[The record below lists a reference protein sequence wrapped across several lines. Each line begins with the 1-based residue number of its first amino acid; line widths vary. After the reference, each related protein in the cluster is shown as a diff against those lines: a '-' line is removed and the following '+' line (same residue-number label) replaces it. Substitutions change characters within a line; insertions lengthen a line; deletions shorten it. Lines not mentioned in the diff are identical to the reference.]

1 MATEP
6 LRYFTYPE
14 AVASHIGLMRFVG
27 ETRYGV
33 FDRTLVE
40 SALARPQQA
49 AAYNNADLPTQAATL
64 CYGLIKNHP
73 WHGGNKR
80 TATFLADS
88 FLRRNGLRIVA
99 TAAEY
104 IEMVLTVEADRMTV
118 EQLAGWMRAHVR
130 PLNE

>member
-1 MATEP
+1 MAIEP
-6 LRYFTYPE
+6 PRHLTYPE
-14 AVASHIGLMRFVG
+14 AVALHIGLMRFVG
-27 ETRYGV
+27 EIRYGV

-49 AAYNNADLPTQAATL
+49 AAYSDADLAAQAATL

-99 TAAEY
+99 TAAEF
-104 IEMVLTVEADRMTV
+104 IEMVLAVEADRMTV
-118 EQLAGWMRAHVR
+118 EQLAGWMRTHTR
-130 PLNE
+130 PTIT